1 MSTSSEGER
10 EFAKQ
15 LSRKAREQLPQLDWN
30 EVAPHLQ
37 IGWNASTHAE
47 RLSWPRVQFF
57 ARESWSQGYNCTYET
72 RRV

>member
-10 EFAKQ
+10 EFATQ

-30 EVAPHLQ
+30 EVEPHLQ

-47 RLSWPRVQFF
+47 RLSRSRTSLC
-57 ARESWSQGYNCTYET
+57 ARELVSRG
-72 RRV
+72 